1 MIIVG
6 FIDGN
11 RFRVVKENIEVS
23 GLARPCR
30 FVLISDLHNKVYG
43 NKNDKIIN
51 YICEK
56 IHYEIAYN
64 VKKFTKN
71 ENAFMST
78 FGASRVEYSKEA
90 VADEK
95 IFIR

>member
-1 MIIVG
+1 MKI
-6 FIDGN
+6 FS
-11 RFRVVKENIEVS
+11 FE
-23 GLARPCR
+23 
-30 FVLISDLHNKVYG
+30 
-43 NKNDKIIN
+43 NDKIIS

-56 IHYEIAYN
+56 IHNESAYN

-90 VADEK
+90 VANEK
-95 IFIR
+95 IFIGEKFHKCKNLQKTFSKETAFKKFKNVPRGTKKEK